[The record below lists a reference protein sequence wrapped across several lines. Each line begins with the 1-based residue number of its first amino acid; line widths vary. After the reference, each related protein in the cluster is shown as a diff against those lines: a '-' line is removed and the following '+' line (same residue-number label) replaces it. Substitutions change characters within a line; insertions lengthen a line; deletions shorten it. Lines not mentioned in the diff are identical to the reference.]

1 MEEYKAIMEILVN
14 IEKKVDNLSTHSEYT
29 KLEVKEN
36 KAEIKENKK
45 FIIDHEKRIN
55 ILEMSMQAFRDVVW
69 EVLRGPLALTGVI
82 IVIAIGV
89 VGTVIYL
96 K

>member
-1 MEEYKAIMEILVN
+1 MEETKDIMEILVK
-14 IEKKVDNLSTHSEYT
+14 IDKKVDNLATHSEYT
-29 KLEVKEN
+29 KLDVKEN

-45 FIIDHEKRIN
+45 FIIDHEKRIK
-55 ILEMSMQAFRDVVW
+55 ILEISMQAFRDVIW
-69 EVLRGPLALTGVI
+69 EILKGPLALTGVI
-82 IVIAIGV
+82 IVISIGV